1 MRRGLITTGSNVGAT
16 DSDNRA
22 HSLIRACALCAGD
35 GATRAMMYQ
44 ILKCGRVMQAV
55 SPTCSKRLRAVIG
68 TAAFGV
74 VIGWLVPAS
83 GAQELPPN
91 LHIVREGQNASQV
104 RVLKQART
112 QCVSEKRMYL
122 DMRRTKPDVWDR
134 MEQDMKKRRRAYD
147 LAAPT
152 AAEPDWSTVAIKREE
167 EYFQG
172 EKYARITD
180 STRYRIAND
189 GTCALVVDKTQMMVI
204 DDGTHHFEI
213 DVAKGTGV
221 KRPSATAIH
230 RQLPAAGGDGQAAG
244 SDTVAGERCDYLVA
258 SRPLKGAKLCYW
270 SKMHRYPSTIR
281 RPVIL
286 KSMVKMG
293 NDTNIEQA
301 VLFEQPRQINAS
313 VFQPPPGIKLRE
325 TGGR

>member
-1 MRRGLITTGSNVGAT
+1 MVAAAVALGAT
-16 DSDNRA
+16 
-22 HSLIRACALCAGD
+22 
-35 GATRAMMYQ
+35 
-44 ILKCGRVMQAV
+44 
-55 SPTCSKRLRAVIG
+55 
-68 TAAFGV
+68 
-74 VIGWLVPAS
+74 IGWQSLDAKD
-83 GAQELPPN
+83 APPN

-122 DMRRTKPDVWDR
+122 DMRRTKPDVWNR

-172 EKYARITD
+172 EKYARVTD
-180 STRYRIAND
+180 SARYRIAND
-189 GTCALVVDKTQMMVI
+189 GTCALVADKTRMVVI
-204 DDGTHHFEI
+204 DDGVHHFEI
-213 DVAKGTGV
+213 DTTKGTGV
-221 KRPSATAIH
+221 KRASAAAIQ
-230 RQLPAAGGDGQAAG
+230 RQLPAAGADGPAVG
-244 SDTVAGERCDYLVA
+244 SDTVAGERCDYLA
-258 SRPLKGAKLCYW
+258 ATKTLKGAQLCYW

-301 VLFEQPRQINAS
+301 VLFEQPRQIDAA
-313 VFQPPPGIKLRE
+313 VFQPPSGVKLRE